1 MYLHLG
7 QDVVVPK
14 DAVVGVFDIDNATSS
29 VITREF
35 LNKAEK
41 GGEIVN
47 IADDIPKSFVV
58 CCEGGRTTIYLS
70 QLASA
75 TLLRRSESNRLDA

>member
-14 DAVVGVFDIDNATSS
+14 DNIIGVFDIDNTTSS
-29 VITREF
+29 LITREF
-35 LNKAEK
+35 LNTAEK
-41 GGEIVN
+41 NGEIVN
-47 IADDIPKSFVV
+47 IAEDIPKSFVV
-58 CCEGGRTTIYLS
+58 CREGNQSTFYLS

-75 TLLRRSESNRLDA
+75 TLLRRSESNRFDA